1 MDPQENGNRGEGP
14 GGEQVQQLLNATEA
28 IAQGNYYKDMSLQ
41 LQGELGRLAEFINK
55 IKSGMINVSVQA
67 RYTSQRIPEAS
78 LELSGVRDVTMDAA
92 NTMLELTEKVM
103 EGQGRLAALLDGLKA
118 ERPAPALEEM
128 GNIVEANNG
137 SLVSM
142 MATLSFQDMAGQ
154 RMDKVIKMVDEVESR
169 ILEILLH
176 LGAGI
181 EKKEGAASSDKK
193 LRMLQM
199 LQERRENTDLKQ
211 DLVDTILND
220 LGLS

>member
-1 MDPQENGNRGEGP
+1 MDPQGNGNNGEGP

-28 IAQGNYYKDMSLQ
+28 IAQGDYYKDMSVQ

-67 RYTSQRIPEAS
+67 RYSSQRIPEAS

-92 NTMLELTEKVM
+92 NTMLELTEKIM
-103 EGQGRLAALLDGLKA
+103 EGQGRLAALLNGLKA
-118 ERPAPALEEM
+118 ERSAPAIEEM
-128 GNIVEANNG
+128 ESIIDANNN

-154 RMDKVIKMVDEVESR
+154 RMNKVIKMVDEVESR

-176 LGAGI
+176 LGARI
-181 EKKEGAASSDKK
+181 EEKGGAAADKK

-199 LQERRENTDLKQ
+199 LQERRENSDLKQ
-211 DLVDTILND
+211 DIVDTILDD

>member
-1 MDPQENGNRGEGP
+1 MDPQGNGNRGEGP

-28 IAQGNYYKDMSLQ
+28 IAQGDYYKDMSVQ

-55 IKSGMINVSVQA
+55 IKSGMMNVSAQA

-103 EGQGRLAALLDGLKA
+103 EGQGRLAALLKGLKA
-118 ERPAPALEEM
+118 EQSAPALEEM
-128 GNIVEANNG
+128 ESIVEANNG

-154 RMDKVIKMVDEVESR
+154 RMNKVIKMVDEVESR

-176 LGAGI
+176 LGARI
-181 EKKEGAASSDKK
+181 EGKEGAAFDRK

-211 DLVDTILND
+211 DLVDTILDD
-220 LGLS
+220 LGLT

>member
-1 MDPQENGNRGEGP
+1 MDPQGNGKGSEGT

-28 IAQGNYYKDMSLQ
+28 IAQGDFYKDMSIQ
-41 LQGELGRLAEFINK
+41 LQGELGRLAEFISK

-67 RYTSQRIPEAS
+67 RYTSLRIPEAS

-169 ILEILLH
+169 ILEMLLH

-181 EKKEGAASSDKK
+181 EKKEGAASDKK

-211 DLVDTILND
+211 DLVDTILDD